1 MTIEL
6 LIFGVIFVVCG
17 YLIGVKKLWQLLA
30 GVQIKR
36 AKDPEKVANFLATIM
51 LVIGAFVITAG
62 VIGITPAETV
72 LTPVVFVVLLAVLY
86 VNAKMM
92 R

>member
-6 LIFGVIFVVCG
+6 LIFGVILVVCG
-17 YLIGVKKLWQLLA
+17 YLIGVKKLWHLLA

-36 AKDPEKVANFLATIM
+36 AKDPEKVANFLATMM
-51 LVIGAFVITAG
+51 LVVGAFVITMGAIG
-62 VIGITPAETV
+62 VAPVETI
-72 LTPVVFVVLLAVLY
+72 LTPVVFILLLSVLY
-86 VNAKMM
+86 VNVKMM

>member
-6 LIFGVIFVVCG
+6 LVFDVVMIVCG

-36 AKDPEKVANFLATIM
+36 AKDPEKTANFLATLM
-51 LVIGAFVITAG
+51 S
-62 VIGITPAETV
+62 V
-72 LTPVVFVVLLAVLY
+72 LSSLQWG
-86 VNAKMM
+86 
-92 R
+92 

>member
-6 LIFGVIFVVCG
+6 LVFGVILVVCG

-36 AKDPEKVANFLATIM
+36 AKDPEKAANFLATMM
-51 LVIGAFVITAG
+51 LVVGAFVITMG
-62 VIGITPAETV
+62 VIGITPAETI
-72 LTPVVFVVLLAVLY
+72 LTPVVFLLLVAVLY
-86 VNAKMM
+86 VNVKMM